1 MGKQTDRILG
11 LKSFGIRVVSLKRSR
26 SKRTTFAVVVDA
38 YSASKKCQRYIGTS
52 LRYKPK
58 SKTLD
63 LYDSELN
70 VVVSAKPF
78 NSAWADEVKTF
89 FEECGEED
97 QGSMTYWIPDLPW

>member
-1 MGKQTDRILG
+1 MGKQTAEILG
-11 LKSFGIRVVSLKRSR
+11 LKHFGIHVKPLKHSR
-26 SKRTTFAVVVDA
+26 SEKTTFIVVDA
-38 YSASKKCQRYIGTS
+38 YDTRKRCRRYIGTS

-63 LYDSELN
+63 LYDDDLN
-70 VVVSAKPF
+70 VVVSTKPF

-97 QGSMTYWIPDLPW
+97 LNSMAYWIPDLPW

>member
-1 MGKQTDRILG
+1 MGKQTAEILG
-11 LKSFGIRVVSLKRSR
+11 LKHFGIHVKPLKHSR
-26 SKRTTFAVVVDA
+26 SEKTTFIVVDA
-38 YSASKKCQRYIGTS
+38 YDTRKRCRRYIGTS

-97 QGSMTYWIPDLPW
+97 LNSMAYWIPDLPW

>member
-1 MGKQTDRILG
+1 MGKQTAEILG
-11 LKSFGIRVVSLKRSR
+11 LKHFGIHVKPLKHSR
-26 SKRTTFAVVVDA
+26 SEKTTFIVVDA
-38 YSASKKCQRYIGTS
+38 YDTRKRCRRYIGTS

-63 LYDSELN
+63 LYDDDLN

-97 QGSMTYWIPDLPW
+97 LNSMAYWIPDLPW

>member
-1 MGKQTDRILG
+1 MGKQTAEILG
-11 LKSFGIRVVSLKRSR
+11 LKHFGIHVKPLKHSR
-26 SKRTTFAVVVDA
+26 SEKTTFIVVDA
-38 YSASKKCQRYIGTS
+38 YDTRKRCRRYIGTS

-63 LYDSELN
+63 LYDDDLN
-70 VVVSAKPF
+70 AVVSAKPF

-97 QGSMTYWIPDLPW
+97 LNSMAYWIPDLPW

>member
-1 MGKQTDRILG
+1 MGKQTAEILG
-11 LKSFGIRVVSLKRSR
+11 LKHFGIHVKPLKHSR
-26 SKRTTFAVVVDA
+26 SEKTTFIVVDA
-38 YSASKKCQRYIGTS
+38 YDTRKRCRRYIGTS

-63 LYDSELN
+63 LYDDDLN
-70 VVVSAKPF
+70 AVVSAKPF

-89 FEECGEED
+89 FEDCGEED

>member
-1 MGKQTDRILG
+1 MRKQTDKILG
-11 LKSFGIRVVSLKRSR
+11 LKSFGIRVVSLKHSR
-26 SKRTTFAVVVDA
+26 SEKTTFIVVDA
-38 YSASKKCQRYIGTS
+38 YDTGKRCQRYIGTS

-97 QGSMTYWIPDLPW
+97 LNSMAYWIPDLPW

>member
-26 SKRTTFAVVVDA
+26 GKRTTLVVVDA
-38 YSASKKCQRYIGTS
+38 YGTGKRCQRYIGTS

-63 LYDSELN
+63 LYDDDLN

-78 NSAWADEVKTF
+78 NSAWADEVSEF
-89 FEECGEED
+89 FEDCGEED

>member
-1 MGKQTDRILG
+1 MGKQTDKILG
-11 LKSFGIRVVSLKRSR
+11 LKSFGIRTIPLKRSPAT
-26 SKRTTFAVVVDA
+26 RTFIVVDA
-38 YSASKKCQRYIGTS
+38 YDTGKRCRRYIGTS

-63 LYDSELN
+63 LYDDDLN

-78 NSAWADEVKTF
+78 NSAWADEVKMF
-89 FEECGEED
+89 FEDCGEED